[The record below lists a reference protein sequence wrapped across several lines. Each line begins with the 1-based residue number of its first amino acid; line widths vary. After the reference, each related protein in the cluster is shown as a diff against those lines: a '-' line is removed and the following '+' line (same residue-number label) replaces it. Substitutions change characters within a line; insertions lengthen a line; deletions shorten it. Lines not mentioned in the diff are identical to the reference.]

1 MSQRQLGHSRS
12 SWFNEF
18 YSLLGVWGSRKWL
31 CESLVRKEMAAKL
44 RTDALLE
51 ADTLEKRMWYEMFLA
66 CEEADASGQDQKG
79 APAKAVGLRFVMCLI

>member
-1 MSQRQLGHSRS
+1 
-12 SWFNEF
+12 
-18 YSLLGVWGSRKWL
+18 
-31 CESLVRKEMAAKL
+31 MAAKL

-66 CEEADASGQDQKG
+66 CEEADALGQDQKG